1 MINYFVLEERMRK
14 HEHAN
19 IRVPIESNNLCITR
33 NDQACILCGACKSV
47 CKFSQGVYGHYQLEK
62 TKNQAICIG
71 CGQCTLVCPTSAIT
85 EVEDYLHVKAA
96 IMDPE
101 KVVMIQT
108 SPSVRAALGEAFGL
122 EPGTFVEGK
131 MVAALKALGADYVFD
146 TTFGADLTI
155 MEEATELV
163 KRIQKKEALPMMTSC
178 CPAWVNFIE
187 TFFPK
192 LLPHLSTAKSPIL
205 MQGAVIKTYFALH
218 AGIDPKRIVNVAV
231 TPCTAKKGEIKR
243 PEMNSSAKYHQIE
256 SMRDVDYVITTREL
270 ATWLREEHLDFASLE
285 EAKYDDVL
293 ARGTGAG
300 MIFGNSGGVMEAAL
314 RTAYHMLMGKTP
326 PLELLQYEP
335 VRGLDHVKKATVT
348 IADTTLTVAVI
359 NGTFQARKFLMN
371 LEESGEHYDFIEV
384 MSCRGGCIAG
394 GGTPK
399 TEIPLPDEIKE
410 RRMQALYDAD
420 QQSRTR
426 CSDDNPDIVTLY
438 ETFLGAPNS
447 ELAHTLLHT
456 SYVSQADKLGEP
468 IHS

>member
-1 MINYFVLEERMRK
+1 
-14 HEHAN
+14 
-19 IRVPIESNNLCITR
+19 
-33 NDQACILCGACKSV
+33 
-47 CKFSQGVYGHYQLEK
+47 
-62 TKNQAICIG
+62 
-71 CGQCTLVCPTSAIT
+71 
-85 EVEDYLHVKAA
+85 
-96 IMDPE
+96 
-101 KVVMIQT
+101 
-108 SPSVRAALGEAFGL
+108 
-122 EPGTFVEGK
+122 
-131 MVAALKALGADYVFD
+131 
-146 TTFGADLTI
+146 
-155 MEEATELV
+155 
-163 KRIQKKEALPMMTSC
+163 
-178 CPAWVNFIE
+178 
-187 TFFPK
+187 
-192 LLPHLSTAKSPIL
+192 
-205 MQGAVIKTYFALH
+205 
-218 AGIDPKRIVNVAV
+218 
-231 TPCTAKKGEIKR
+231 
-243 PEMNSSAKYHQIE
+243 
-256 SMRDVDYVITTREL
+256 
-270 ATWLREEHLDFASLE
+270 
-285 EAKYDDVL
+285 
-293 ARGTGAG
+293 